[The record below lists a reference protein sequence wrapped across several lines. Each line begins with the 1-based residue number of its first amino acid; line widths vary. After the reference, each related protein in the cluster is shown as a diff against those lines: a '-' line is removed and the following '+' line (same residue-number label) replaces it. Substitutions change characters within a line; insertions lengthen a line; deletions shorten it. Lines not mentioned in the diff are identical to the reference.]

1 MTFQASE
8 LMLPV
13 SLSRTGTGKKTK
25 DAVEAEVTD
34 MVMVTP
40 CVPQDASPKGPA
52 YANQAI

>member
-8 LMLPV
+8 WMLPV

-34 MVMVTP
+34 MVMVTAE
-40 CVPQDASPKGPA
+40 VGMAVKIMSL
-52 YANQAI
+52 ISL